1 MRVINLAQGELVL
14 LAAYIAYSVESGLG
28 LNPVLA
34 IPIALVVVC
43 LTSAIVYFV
52 VSRIKKD
59 REINSLILTYGIGVI
74 LTNGMLLIWKA
85 DIRSTSS
92 EWLQEAFVL
101 GPFYS
106 MRSEVLFF
114 GVSLLMMAALVVAL
128 AQLVWRA
135 VRAVSSN
142 RDAAKLMGINPG
154 YTELVSFIVAG
165 ILASFA
171 GVALFSY
178 GVISPAYG
186 GVLTVKAFIITVLAG
201 VGSIPGVLIGAI
213 LLGVAEA
220 LTVTLASS
228 ALQELAGMGCSCWC
242 CSSCPT
248 ACSAC
253 VREGD
258 EIMTMNKNKLPALLL
273 PLLLI
278 GAPLLLAQDHYVM
291 SLLVASMVIGG
302 IALSWA
308 LLGNLGGMISFGHAA
323 FFGVGAYTSAVLSM
337 KFGVPVLLGLLLGG
351 VGALIAAWRCCRYC
365 ACAVRISRWRSWPTP
380 TSSASWPRN
389 GVR

>member
-1 MRVINLAQGELVL
+1 MNELILQALYSGLLQGGSYALIALGLALVFGAMRVINLAQGELVL
-14 LAAYIAYSVESGLG
+14 LSAYIAYSVESGLG

-114 GVSLLMMAALVVAL
+114 GVSLLMMAALWWWL
-128 AQLVWRA
+128 SRSWYGRA

-228 ALQELAGMGCSCWC
+228 ALQELAGMG
-242 CSSCPT
+242 
-248 ACSAC
+248 
-253 VREGD
+253 
-258 EIMTMNKNKLPALLL
+258 LF
-273 PLLLI
+273 
-278 GAPLLLAQDHYVM
+278 
-291 SLLVASMVIGG
+291 LLVLFIMPNG
-302 IALSWA
+302 L
-308 LLGNLGGMISFGHAA
+308 
-323 FFGVGAYTSAVLSM
+323 FGVRARRG
-337 KFGVPVLLGLLLGG
+337 
-351 VGALIAAWRCCRYC
+351 
-365 ACAVRISRWRSWPTP
+365 
-380 TSSASWPRN
+380 
-389 GVR
+389 